1 MYGILRDM
9 SFLQQVLGF
18 LSFSRYAVVFVLC
31 IVEGPVVMITSGFLY
46 RLGQFSLL
54 PLYFS
59 MVGGDFVADLG
70 WYAVGR
76 FGAWPLIDRYGKYF
90 NITPK
95 IILRVEKRF
104 KTYQN
109 KILFISKITMGF
121 GFALATLI
129 VAGLLR
135 VDFKKYAL
143 LNFLG
148 GFIWTAFLIAIGYF
162 FGNVYDVLA
171 GPFKIIFVCFL
182 VVGIIF
188 GLRAINQYL
197 IKKEI

>member
-1 MYGILRDM
+1 MVW
-9 SFLQQVLGF
+9 LQNLLNF
-18 LSFSRYAVVFVLC
+18 LSFSRYAVVFILC
-31 IVEGPVVMITSGFLY
+31 IVEGPIVMITTGFLL
-46 RLGQFSLL
+46 RLGQFQLV

-59 MVGGDFVADLG
+59 LMGGDFVADLG

-76 FGAWPLIDRYGKYF
+76 FGAWPLINRFGKFF
-90 NITPK
+90 NITPEIVKK
-95 IILRVEKRF
+95 IEKRF

-143 LNFLG
+143 LNLGG
-148 GFIWTAFLIAIGYF
+148 GFIWTAFLLLVGFF
-162 FGNVYDVLA
+162 FGNLYDIVARPLKV
-171 GPFKIIFVCFL
+171 GFIILSVI
-182 VVGIIF
+182 VVIC
-188 GLRAINQYL
+188 GLWAINRYL
-197 IKKEI
+197 VKTEI

>member
-1 MYGILRDM
+1 M
-9 SFLQQVLGF
+9 SFYQQFLEF
-18 LSFSRYAVVFVLC
+18 LSFSKYAVVFVLC
-31 IVEGPVVMITSGFLY
+31 IVEGPVVMLTTGFLY
-46 RLGQFSLL
+46 RLGQFDIA

-59 MVGGDFVADLG
+59 LMAGDFVADIG

-76 FGAWPLIDRYGKYF
+76 FGAWPLINKYGAF
-90 NITPK
+90 LNITPEIIYK
-95 IILRVEKRF
+95 IEKRF

-135 VDFKKYAL
+135 VDFKKYVV

-148 GFIWTAFLIAIGYF
+148 GFIWTGLLLTVGYF
-162 FGNVYDVLA
+162 FGHAYEALVGPAKIVFISVSIVLV
-171 GPFKIIFVCFL
+171 FW
-182 VVGIIF
+182 
-188 GLRAINQYL
+188 GLWAINRYL
-197 IKKEI
+197 VKTEI

>member
-1 MYGILRDM
+1 MHLLDDI
-9 SFLQQVLGF
+9 LGF

-31 IVEGPVVMITSGFLY
+31 IVEGPIVMISSGFLY
-46 RLGQFSLL
+46 RLGQFYLV

-59 MVGGDFVADLG
+59 MVAGDFVADLG

-76 FGAWPLIDRYGKYF
+76 FGAWPLIHRYGKYF
-90 NITPK
+90 NITPQIIYK
-95 IILRVEKRF
+95 IEDRF
-104 KTYQN
+104 KKYQN

-135 VDFKKYAL
+135 VDFKKYVI

-148 GFIWTAFLIAIGYF
+148 GFIWTAFLLAVGYF
-162 FGNVYDVLA
+162 FGNIYYAVAGPLKIAFVVLA
-171 GPFKIIFVCFL
+171 AIVV
-182 VVGIIF
+182 VVG
-188 GLRAINQYL
+188 LWAINRYL
-197 IKKEI
+197 VKKEI

>member
-1 MYGILRDM
+1 M
-9 SFLQQVLGF
+9 SFYHQLLDF

-31 IVEGPVVMITSGFLY
+31 IVEGPVVMLTSGFLY
-46 RLGQFSLL
+46 RLGQFNLL

-59 MVGGDFVADLG
+59 LVGGDFVADIA

-76 FGAWPLIDRYGKYF
+76 FGGLPLVKRFGHFF
-90 NITPK
+90 NITPEIIFK
-95 IILRVEKRF
+95 IEKRF

-121 GFALATLI
+121 GFALATLF
-129 VAGLLR
+129 VAGLLK

-148 GFIWTAFLIAIGYF
+148 GFVWTGLLLTFGYF
-162 FGNVYDVLA
+162 FGNVYDSIPSSL
-171 GPFKIIFVCFL
+171 KIVYVIVAVIVVVSGLWGINRYL
-182 VVGIIF
+182 V
-188 GLRAINQYL
+188 Q
-197 IKKEI
+197 KEI

>member
-1 MYGILRDM
+1 MG
-9 SFLQQVLGF
+9 FLQNILGF

-31 IVEGPVVMITSGFLY
+31 IVEGPIVMISSGFLY
-46 RLGQFSLL
+46 RLGQFYLL

-59 MVGGDFVADLG
+59 MVAGDFVADLA

-76 FGAWPLIDRYGKYF
+76 FGAWPLINRYGKYL
-90 NITPK
+90 NITPQ
-95 IILRVEKRF
+95 IIHKVEQRF

-148 GFIWTAFLIAIGYF
+148 GFIWTGLLMAVGYF
-162 FGNVYDVLA
+162 FGDVYYVLA
-171 GPFKIIFVCFL
+171 APLKVVFVVILIF
-182 VVGIIF
+182 GIIF
-188 GLRAINQYL
+188 GLRAINKHL
-197 IKKEI
+197 IKAEL